1 YYGFKYF
8 SNRFQIGFR
17 LIVASYRLKAA
28 RIFNKCHWEEL
39 AQNFLFS
46 RYIPTYCVGT
56 LENRLNSSVIE

>member
-46 RYIPTYCVGT
+46 RYFVKLSTGT
-56 LENRLNSSVIE
+56 SAKHRTTQ